1 MNIYKQRGSHMKFDR
16 ASGIILHPTS
26 LSGRYGIGDLGS
38 EAFQWIDFLIESGIR
53 IWQVLPLGPT
63 GFGDS
68 PYQCFSAFA
77 GNPYIISPDK
87 MLAEGLLAE
96 EDLADHPDF
105 PSNQVDFGTLIPW
118 KLKLLDRAY
127 QHFNTN
133 ASAKLK
139 NSFSEFQSEQGHW
152 LDDFALFMA
161 LKEAHQG
168 APWPTWEAPLR
179 DRHPQALGAARQ
191 KYQEAIQR
199 QIFRQFVFFSQ
210 WSQLR
215 QYANERNIK
224 IIGDVP
230 IFVAHDS
237 ADVWAHPE
245 LFYLDQSG
253 NPTFVAGVP
262 PDYFSPTGQLWGN
275 PLYRWE
281 VHARSGYS
289 WWIARLKA
297 VLQLVDIIRLDH
309 FRGFVGY
316 WEIPAGLPTAE
327 IGRWVPGPA
336 ADFFNH
342 IQNALGDLPLIA
354 EDLGVITPD
363 VVELRERF
371 QLPGMKIFQFAF
383 SSDAT
388 DRFLPHN
395 YPNNC
400 VTYTGT
406 HDNDTSLGWY
416 RSTLEEERDFLRRY
430 LGRNDHNIVWE
441 MMRAIWSSVAMFA
454 IVPMQDVLNLGTE
467 ARMNFPGRPSGN
479 WSWRMP
485 ADALTEQLK
494 GRILEYNQIYGRCP
508 WEPEHRKS
516 EEEDSQAQKTA

>member
-1 MNIYKQRGSHMKFDR
+1 MRFDR

-26 LSGRYGIGDLGS
+26 LPGKYGIGDLGI
-38 EAFQWIDFLIESGIR
+38 EAFQWIDFLVESGTR
-53 IWQVLPLGPT
+53 LWQVLPLGPT
-63 GFGDS
+63 GYGDS

-77 GNPYIISPDK
+77 GNPYLISPEK
-87 MLAEGLLAE
+87 MLAEGFLHE
-96 EDLADHPDF
+96 KDLADQPDF
-105 PSNQVDFGTLIPW
+105 PSDRVDFGTIIPW
-118 KLKLLDRAY
+118 KLELLDRAY
-127 QHFNTN
+127 QHFKTN
-133 ASAKLK
+133 ATAKLK
-139 NSFSEFQSEQGHW
+139 KSLSEFQEEQNYW
-152 LDDFALFMA
+152 LNDFALFMA
-161 LKEAHQG
+161 LKEAHSG

-179 DRHPQALGAARQ
+179 QRQPQALDKARQ
-191 KYQEAIQR
+191 KYADAIQR
-199 QIFRQFVFFSQ
+199 QIFRQFVFFRQ
-210 WSQLR
+210 WSLLR
-215 QYANERNIK
+215 QYANENGIK

-245 LFYLDQSG
+245 LFYMDQSG
-253 NPTFVAGVP
+253 NPTVVAGVP

-281 VHARSGYS
+281 VHARDGYS
-289 WWIARLKA
+289 WWKARLKA

-309 FRGFVGY
+309 FRGFAGY
-316 WEIPAGLPTAE
+316 WEVPANLPTAE

-336 ADFFNH
+336 VDFFNH
-342 IQNALGDLPLIA
+342 LQTALGDLPLLA

-363 VVELRERF
+363 VVELREKF

-383 SSDAT
+383 STDAT

-395 YPNNC
+395 YPQNS

-406 HDNDTSLGWY
+406 HDNDTSLGWF
-416 RSTLEEERDFLRRY
+416 RSTLEEERDYLRRY
-430 LGRNDHNIVWE
+430 LGRDDHNIVWE

-454 IVPMQDVLNLGTE
+454 IAPMQDVLNLGTQ

-485 ADALTEQLK
+485 EDALTEHLK
-494 GRILEYNQIYGRCP
+494 ERLLEYNQIYGRCA
-508 WEPEHRKS
+508 WERKPK
-516 EEEDSQAQKTA
+516 EVVAEDTQTQETA